1 MNKGLLVVFLISQSL
16 YATASDQTACQAA
29 GGSYLTGVVTSA
41 PKFQSASET
50 LQGVKLSHTTLN
62 IKSDQNGKTYQVA
75 MDNVYAADYVKNS
88 TSIPKSL
95 AALKV
100 NTHLELCGE
109 LYTGGDIGIH
119 WVHDN
124 CSTTPSSSNPNG
136 WTKVLATNGTAGAN
150 LENSQTYCYL
160 WGEN

>member
-1 MNKGLLVVFLISQSL
+1 VNKGLLALILMSLSL
-16 YATASDQTACQAA
+16 YATASDQSNCTAA
-29 GGSYLTGVVTSA
+29 GGSFLTGIVSSA

-62 IKSDQNGKTYQVA
+62 IKSDQNGKSYQVA
-75 MDNVYAADYVKNS
+75 MDNVYAVDYVKNS
-88 TSIPKSL
+88 SSIPKSL
-95 AALKV
+95 AAIKIGD
-100 NTHLELCGE
+100 HLELCGE
-109 LYTGGDIGIH
+109 LYTSGGLGIH

-136 WTKVLATNGTAGAN
+136 WTEELAANGTAGVN
-150 LENSQTYCYL
+150 LERSQAYCYL